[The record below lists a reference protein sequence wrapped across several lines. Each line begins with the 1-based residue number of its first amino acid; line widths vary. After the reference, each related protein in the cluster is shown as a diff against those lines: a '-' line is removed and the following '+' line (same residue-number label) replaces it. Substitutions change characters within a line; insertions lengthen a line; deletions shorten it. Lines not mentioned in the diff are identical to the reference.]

1 MTEDIRWKQR
11 FNNFVNSMRQMQKAV
26 ALTEDRELS
35 DLEKQGLIHNYE
47 TTFELAWKV
56 VKDYME
62 EQGADFEKTP
72 KGTIRAAFLDGII
85 KDGQLWI
92 DMLEAR
98 NQTAHTY
105 DDDIL
110 ETLYDQI
117 VQMFYPALMELLDD
131 FSRRHEED
139 MSNG

>member
-11 FNNFVNSMRQMQKAV
+11 FNNFVSSMRQMQKAV
-26 ALTEDRELS
+26 ALTEDHELS

-56 VKDYME
+56 VKDYLE

-72 KGTIRAAFLDGII
+72 RGTIRVAFRDGII
-85 KDGQLWI
+85 KDGELWME
-92 DMLEAR
+92 MLAAR
-98 NQTAHTY
+98 NRTTHTY
-105 DDDIL
+105 NEEIL
-110 ETLYDQI
+110 DTLYDQI
-117 VQMFYPALMELLDD
+117 VHMFYPMLRELLDD
-131 FSRRHEED
+131 FSRRHDED

>member
-11 FNNFVNSMRQMQKAV
+11 FNNFVSAMRQMQKAV
-26 ALTEDRELS
+26 ALTEDHELS

-56 VKDYME
+56 VKDYLE

-72 KGTIRAAFLDGII
+72 RGTIRAAFRDGII
-85 KDGQLWI
+85 KDGELWME
-92 DMLEAR
+92 MLAAR
-98 NQTAHTY
+98 NRTAHTY
-105 DDDIL
+105 NEEIL
-110 ETLYDQI
+110 DTLYDQI
-117 VQMFYPALMELLDD
+117 VHMFYPMLRELLDD

>member
-11 FNNFVNSMRQMQKAV
+11 FNNFVSSMRQMQKAV
-26 ALTEDRELS
+26 ALTEDHELS

-56 VKDYME
+56 VKDYLE

-72 KGTIRAAFLDGII
+72 RGTIRAAFRDGII
-85 KDGQLWI
+85 KDGELWME
-92 DMLEAR
+92 MLAAR
-98 NQTAHTY
+98 NRTTHTY
-105 DDDIL
+105 NEEIL
-110 ETLYDQI
+110 DTLYDQI
-117 VQMFYPALMELLDD
+117 VQKFYPMLRELLDD

>member
-11 FNNFVNSMRQMQKAV
+11 FNNFVSAMRQMQKAV
-26 ALTEDRELS
+26 ALTEDHELS

-56 VKDYME
+56 VKDYLE

-72 KGTIRAAFLDGII
+72 RGTIRAAFRDGII
-85 KDGQLWI
+85 KDGELWME
-92 DMLEAR
+92 MLAAR
-98 NQTAHTY
+98 NRTTY
-105 DDDIL
+105 TYNEEIL
-110 ETLYDQI
+110 DTLYDQI
-117 VQMFYPALMELLDD
+117 VQKFYPMLRELLDD
-131 FSRRHEED
+131 FSRRHDED

>member
-11 FNNFVNSMRQMQKAV
+11 FNNFVNSLRQMQKAV
-26 ALTEDRELS
+26 ALTEDHELS

-56 VKDYME
+56 VKDYLE

-72 KGTIRAAFLDGII
+72 RGTIRAAFRDGII
-85 KDGQLWI
+85 KDGELWME
-92 DMLEAR
+92 MLAAR
-98 NQTAHTY
+98 NRTTHTY
-105 DDDIL
+105 NEEIL
-110 ETLYDQI
+110 DTLYDQI
-117 VQMFYPALMELLDD
+117 VHMFYPRLRELLDD
-131 FSRRHEED
+131 FSRRHDED

>member
-11 FNNFVNSMRQMQKAV
+11 FNNFVSAMRQMQKAV
-26 ALTEDRELS
+26 ALTEDHELS

-56 VKDYME
+56 VKDYLE

-72 KGTIRAAFLDGII
+72 RGTIRAAFRDGII
-85 KDGQLWI
+85 KDGELWME
-92 DMLEAR
+92 MLAAR
-98 NQTAHTY
+98 NRTTY
-105 DDDIL
+105 TYNEEIL
-110 ETLYDQI
+110 DTLYDQI
-117 VQMFYPALMELLDD
+117 VQKFYPMLRELLDD

-139 MSNG
+139 MSHG

>member
-11 FNNFVNSMRQMQKAV
+11 FNNFVSSMRQMQKAV
-26 ALTEDRELS
+26 ALTEDHELS

-56 VKDYME
+56 VKDYLE

-72 KGTIRAAFLDGII
+72 RGTIRAAFRDGII
-85 KDGQLWI
+85 KDGELWME
-92 DMLEAR
+92 MLAAR
-98 NQTAHTY
+98 NRTTY
-105 DDDIL
+105 TYNEEIL
-110 ETLYDQI
+110 DTLYDQI
-117 VQMFYPALMELLDD
+117 VQKFYPMLRELLDD
-131 FSRRHEED
+131 FSRRHDED